1 MLHKIPVNVDQ
12 NLCSFFI
19 DTLNGINPYQNTFTK
34 NSFKVSERKIRN
46 KNMFNL
52 LSDLKITLNKYTS
65 KFGTCSLHFLSKTDI
80 WSLWIKKKNIVWN
93 KPSHGISKNWVSH
106 YSLMKSS
113 FDINDLLYYTL
124 MRDGHRIARCPIWL
138 YTM

>member
-1 MLHKIPVNVDQ
+1 MLIKIYAAF
-12 NLCSFFI
+12 LLTHLMEW
-19 DTLNGINPYQNTFTK
+19 TLIRTLSQRILSRFQKEKLEIKICLIYIWLK
-34 NSFKVSERKIRN
+34 NNS
-46 KNMFNL
+46 
-52 LSDLKITLNKYTS
+52 KYTS

-80 WSLWIKKKNIVWN
+80 WSLWIKKKYIVWN
-93 KPSHGISKNWVSH
+93 KPSHGISKNWVAH

-124 MRDGHRIARCPIWL
+124 MRDGHQIARCPIWL